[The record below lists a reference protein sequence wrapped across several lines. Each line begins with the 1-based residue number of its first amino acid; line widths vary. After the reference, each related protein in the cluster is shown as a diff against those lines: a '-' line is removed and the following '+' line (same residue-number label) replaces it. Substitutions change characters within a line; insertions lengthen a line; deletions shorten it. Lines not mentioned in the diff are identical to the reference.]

1 MITLHE
7 LINLLNQ
14 KNNKK
19 LNNIDYKFNLG
30 VLLSS
35 SYVAKNYNEKK
46 KKKKELSELK
56 KSIIKNPFKDHLKD
70 IFAGISCSISSILFI
85 YSSMF
90 IFLFTYDFFTNG
102 NFFNDMNY
110 FNVSISILCALTLS
124 WFIYKIPRKREL
136 EIYNREKETRSMFI
150 NKYLSDKESEKKL
163 VEESLSLI
171 NELENIKSNYNQE
184 IVDELRS
191 YLIEETYEL
200 QNGNDS
206 ELFEN
211 VRENIA
217 HQVLVND
224 INSKRIAKN
233 KKIESKKIITN
244 ENKNHHFDVE
254 NKFNLIL
261 KNTNK
266 DIWDFEKQK

>member
-14 KNNKK
+14 KTNKK

-35 SYVAKNYNEKK
+35 SYVAKNYNEN
-46 KKKKELSELK
+46 KKKELGKLK
-56 KSIIKNPFKDHLKD
+56 KSIVKNPFKDLIKD
-70 IFAGISCSISSILFI
+70 VFATISDSLSVFLFI
-85 YSSMF
+85 QCTLLTF
-90 IFLFTYDFFTNG
+90 ALICDFFTNG
-102 NFFNDMNY
+102 IIFNGMNY
-110 FNVSISILCALTLS
+110 FIIIISILFSLTLS
-124 WFIYKIPRKREL
+124 WFLSKIQQKRDIEVD
-136 EIYNREKETRSMFI
+136 NREKQTRFI
-150 NKYLSDKESEKKL
+150 FIDKYLSDKESEKKL

-171 NELENIKSNYNQE
+171 NELDNIKSNYNQE
-184 IVDELRS
+184 VVDELRS
-191 YLIEETYEL
+191 YLIEETYKL

-206 ELFEN
+206 ELFKN
-211 VRENIA
+211 VREDIA

>member
-1 MITLHE
+1 MIKLDE

-14 KNNKK
+14 KNKK
-19 LNNIDYKFNLG
+19 NIELIDYKFNLG

-35 SYVAKNYNEKK
+35 SYVAKNYNEN
-46 KKKKELSELK
+46 KKKELGKLK
-56 KSIIKNPFKDHLKD
+56 KSIVKNPFKDLMKD
-70 IFAGISCSISSILFI
+70 VFATISDSLSV
-85 YSSMF
+85 
-90 IFLFTYDFFTNG
+90 FLFTQSVLFTFAFIFDFFTNG
-102 NFFNDMNY
+102 IIFNYKNHLIII
-110 FNVSISILCALTLS
+110 ISILFSLTLS
-124 WFIYKIPRKREL
+124 WFLSKIQQKRDVEV
-136 EIYNREKETRSMFI
+136 NSREKETRSMFI

-171 NELENIKSNYNQE
+171 NELDNIKSNYNQE
-184 IVDELRS
+184 VVDELRS
-191 YLIEETYEL
+191 YLIEETYKL
-200 QNGNDS
+200 QSGKDS
-206 ELFEN
+206 ELFKN
-211 VRENIA
+211 VREDIA

-254 NKFNLIL
+254 NKFDLIL